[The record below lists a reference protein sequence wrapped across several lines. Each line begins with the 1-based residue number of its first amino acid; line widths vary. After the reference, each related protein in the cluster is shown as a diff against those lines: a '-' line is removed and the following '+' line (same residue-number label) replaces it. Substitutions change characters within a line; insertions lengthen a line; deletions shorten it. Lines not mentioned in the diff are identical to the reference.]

1 VSRYIAAVSSLV
13 EELKVR
19 LGAGFEMAIPRV
31 YEDLKIKAEREIEES
46 LRRYPKAMKMWKLL
60 CADPEVNA
68 DWDIANFIA
77 VGKLKYNDHGEVHA
91 KIVAANALK
100 MLDILL
106 ENNILP
112 DIIKLHAGDEDDA
125 HLVVLAAGLLH
136 DIGNVVHREI
146 HPLHSAYMAISIL
159 NRLLPKVY
167 EHPEVMYE
175 IRNHIL
181 HCIYAHSS
189 KIKDLTIEAALVGIS
204 DGTDMTKGR
213 GRMAFDIGNVD
224 IHTVSALSIE
234 DVVIER
240 GTERPIR
247 ILIKMSNSA
256 GIFQV
261 QELLVPKIKGS
272 PIEPY
277 IEIIAHAEPL
287 GSDKDERIVHRLII
301 KDGKLV
307 PL

>member
-1 VSRYIAAVSSLV
+1 MGT
-13 EELKVR
+13 ELKVE
-19 LGAGFEMAIPRV
+19 LGAGFEMTIPRA
-31 YEDLKIKAEREIEES
+31 YEVLMKKAEKEIEES
-46 LRRYPKAMKMWKLL
+46 LSKYPKAMKMWRLL
-60 CADPEVNA
+60 CSDPEVNA

-77 VGKLKYNDHGEVHA
+77 VAKLKYNDHGEVHA

-112 DIIKLHAGDEDDA
+112 DIMKEGAGDEDDV
-125 HLVVLAAGLLH
+125 HLVVMAAALLH

-159 NRLLPKVY
+159 NRLLPEIY
-167 EHPEVMYE
+167 DNPEVMYE

-189 KIKDLTIEAALVGIS
+189 SIKDLTLEAALVGIS

-213 GRMAFDIGNVD
+213 GRMAFDTGNIG

-234 DVVIER
+234 EVEITR
-240 GTERPIR
+240 GQDRPIR

-261 QELLVPKIKGS
+261 QELLVPKITGS
-272 PIEPY
+272 PLQPY
-277 IEIIAHAEPL
+277 IEIIALAEPL
-287 GSDKDERIVHRLII
+287 GADKDERIVHRLVIR
-301 KDGKLV
+301 DGKLV
-307 PL
+307 PM